1 MYNSPGWLERSLIW
15 SDTSMNAARLFVTS
29 CVVGSWLCVGGIGG
43 VGGAGGFA
51 LAAAA
56 GAAVPVSIV
65 QFPSLS
71 PDGTL
76 IVYAAAGDLWAVP
89 AAGGTATRLTS
100 HPADERRSAISPDGG
115 TLAFESDR
123 EGSRNIYVAPLLRT
137 PTGIATGPIK
147 RITFADRAQTLSGFS
162 PDGQYI
168 LFTANLESSLYRST
182 RLYRVGVEGGPVE
195 RLTDAFGASP
205 RLTPDGATLIF
216 HRGRLEAT
224 RPKYQGAGSSD
235 LWKLTMATGQF
246 DRLTTSPFSDGEGF
260 PLADGSV
267 LYVSSRDGANH
278 NLYKLAPTATDATAP
293 TALTNF
299 SLPQADNPATIGH
312 GVRDLNV
319 APGGSAAVFVV
330 WDTLY
335 TLDLRQAGAKPVSV
349 AISASGD
356 SDELDTSRV
365 NLAREVSEQ
374 ALSPDGKTI
383 ALIARGE
390 VFVRGTEEGRPTRR
404 VTFTAGRER
413 GLTWS
418 PDNRVLYFA
427 SDETGPSRLYY
438 ATVSLAKDDLTPA
451 DEKAEEEKKAEEA
464 KDEAKKDEAKKSDDK
479 KADASDA
486 KPADAEPKDD
496 AAKGDDKKDEAK
508 KPVKKKIDY
517 AKRWSESLRFEVK
530 PLEPEGL
537 GAGTNDGLLGVELR
551 SPRPSPD
558 GTRLL
563 FSRGLGDL
571 VMMDLKT
578 RRCRVLM
585 DGWNEA
591 EVEWAGDSRHI
602 VYAREDEDFNS
613 DIWLLD
619 TGETIDASNGAVNGA
634 SNGAVNGA
642 AVNLTKHPDLDDSPR
657 LSADGKV
664 LYFRSERGRENFDF
678 GVWKVMLDKKLESL
692 RPYELEEYFKK
703 AAEAGKKRKPIEP
716 VLWDQP
722 EEAKVEAEKK
732 DEAKAEPAAMDEA
745 VKPDAAKP
753 EEKKDDAAKPEEK
766 KDEPAKKAK
775 PKKPTVLTFD
785 AADAWQRV
793 RRMTTPPGSAGTLA
807 TTPGGERVVL
817 SADGDPERT
826 LYSISYKGDDRK
838 SIQVGAVSEV
848 SVSLDGTKV
857 AFIRTGQAS
866 LAPVS
871 GGKAEPMTI
880 DAPVVI
886 EVAAQQKQKFLEAA
900 RIMGNGFYHFS
911 LKGLNWKALT
921 ERYQTLAIRART
933 NQEFD
938 RVFTMMLG
946 ELDGSHT
953 GINGP
958 SSFTAASPA
967 TGYLGADFTMTAQGP
982 RVRRVI
988 TGSPADKKTSKLE
1001 VGDVIRAVDGR
1012 DVAGLDIADAM
1023 LGKSGRE
1030 VLLTIDR
1037 GSPAVSTTVLIVPT
1051 GSGEDSDLRYRQE
1064 VLDRRAEV
1072 EQLSG
1077 GTLGYLHIRAMSQA
1091 SVDDFERDLFAAAQG
1106 KRGLVIDVRDNGG
1119 GSTADILLA
1128 SLTAPQHSYTA
1139 PRGVDPSKAAKDA
1152 YPRDRR
1158 LIYGYSRPISVLCNE
1173 NSFSNAEIFSHA
1185 IKTIGRGKLVGTA
1198 TYGGVIST
1206 GAATLIDGTTLRTP
1220 FRGWFLTGTDA
1231 DMENNGAKPDINVP
1245 QLPAE
1250 EVAGVDAQLEAA
1262 VKELMGRAK

>member
-1 MYNSPGWLERSLIW
+1 
-15 SDTSMNAARLFVTS
+15 MNAARLFVTS
-29 CVVGSWLCVGGIGG
+29 CLAGSWLCA
-43 VGGAGGFA
+43 GGAA
-51 LAAAA
+51 LATAA
-56 GAAVPVSIV
+56 GEAVPVSLV

-100 HPADERRSAISPDGG
+100 HPAEERRSAISPDGG

-123 EGSRNIYVAPLLRT
+123 EGSRNIYTAPLLRT

-147 RITFADRAQTLSGFS
+147 RITFADRGQTLSGFS
-162 PDGQYI
+162 PDGKYI

-182 RLYRVGVEGGPVE
+182 RLYRVSADGGPVE
-195 RLTDAFGASP
+195 RLTEAFGASP
-205 RLTPDGATLIF
+205 RLTPDGSALIF

-224 RPKYQGAGSSD
+224 RPKYQGTGASD

-267 LYVSSRDGANH
+267 IYVSSRDGANH
-278 NLYKLAPTATDATAP
+278 NLYKLAPGATDAAAP

-299 SLPQADNPATIGH
+299 SPAQSGNTATIGH

-335 TLDLRQAGAKPVSV
+335 TLDLRQAGAKPVAV
-349 AISASGD
+349 AIGASGD
-356 SDELDTSRV
+356 SDELNTARV

-413 GLTWS
+413 GLAWS

-451 DEKAEEEKKAEEA
+451 DEKAEEDKKAEEA
-464 KDEAKKDEAKKSDDK
+464 KDEAKKDEAKKDEAK
-479 KADASDA
+479 KGEEKKPEAGDA
-486 KPADAEPKDD
+486 KPADAEHKGD
-496 AAKGDDKKDEAK
+496 AAKSEGKTDDAK
-508 KPVKKKIDY
+508 KPAKKKIDY

-537 GAGTNDGLLGVELR
+537 APGANDGLLGIELR

-558 GTRLL
+558 GARLL
-563 FSRGLGDL
+563 FARGLGDV

-585 DGWNEA
+585 EGWNEA

-619 TGETIDASNGAVNGA
+619 TGETIDATNA
-634 SNGAVNGA
+634 A
-642 AVNLTKHPDLDDSPR
+642 AVNLTQHPDLDDSPR

-678 GVWKVMLDKKLESL
+678 GVWVVMLDKKLESL

-722 EEAKVEAEKK
+722 EEAKPEAEKK
-732 DEAKAEPAAMDEA
+732 DEPMAEPAA
-745 VKPDAAKP
+745 
-753 EEKKDDAAKPEEK
+753 KDDAAKPEAAKPDDK

-807 TTPGGERVVL
+807 ITPGGERVVL

-838 SIQVGAVSEV
+838 SIQVGGVGEV
-848 SVSLDGTKV
+848 SVSLDGGKV

-871 GGKAEPMTI
+871 SGKAESMAI

-900 RIMGNGFYHFS
+900 RIMGNGFYHFT
-911 LKGLNWKALT
+911 LKDLNWKALT
-921 ERYQTLAIRART
+921 ERYRTLAVRART

-938 RVFTMMLG
+938 RVFSMMLG
-946 ELDGSHT
+946 ELDGSHV

-958 SSFTAASPA
+958 SSFNSPSPA
-967 TGYLGADFTMTAQGP
+967 TGYLGADFTMTTQGP

-988 TGSPADKKTSKLE
+988 AGAPADKKTSKLE
-1001 VGDVIRAVDGR
+1001 VGDVIRAADGR
-1012 DVAGLDIADAM
+1012 EAAGLDVADLM
-1023 LGKSGRE
+1023 LGKAGRE
-1030 VLLTIDR
+1030 VLLTVDR
-1037 GSPAVSTTVLIVPT
+1037 GSPAVSMTVLIVPT
-1051 GSGEDSDLRYRQE
+1051 GSGDDSDLRYRQE
-1064 VLDRRAEV
+1064 VLDRRAKV
-1072 EQLSG
+1072 EELSG
-1077 GTLGYLHIRAMSQA
+1077 GTLGYLHIRSMSQA
-1091 SVDDFERDLFAAAQG
+1091 SVDDFERDLFAAAHG
-1106 KRGLVIDVRDNGG
+1106 KKGLVIDVRDNGG
-1119 GSTADILLA
+1119 GSTADILLS
-1128 SLTAPQHSYTA
+1128 SLTAPRHAFTA
-1139 PRGVDPSKAAKDA
+1139 PRGVDPAKAAKDA

-1220 FRGWFLTGTDA
+1220 FRGWFLAGTDA
-1231 DMENNGAKPDINVP
+1231 DMESNGAKPDIDVP

-1250 EVAGVDAQLEAA
+1250 EVAGADAQLQAA